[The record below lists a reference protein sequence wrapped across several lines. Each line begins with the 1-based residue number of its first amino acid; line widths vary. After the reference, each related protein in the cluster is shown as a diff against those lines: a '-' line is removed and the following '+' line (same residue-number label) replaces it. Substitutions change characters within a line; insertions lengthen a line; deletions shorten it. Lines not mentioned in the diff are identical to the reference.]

1 MLACK
6 GCRIWTF
13 WIQWHQDRWISLDH
27 VEVCMVWVGH
37 AGQCSR
43 SRSFI
48 VVLCAGRVRRSSP
61 HIAPV
66 HLLKHVGYGI
76 VSRKAAGPMVV
87 HFPQAPTGSE
97 VEMAQLPDLWM
108 KSVSVGPSDL
118 TDLQLSRLPGMY
130 LVQVSWQRAT
140 TTCVVGVPGS
150 LLHAEHMPSGKVDMA
165 VLVMARLVQYGM
177 NVCQNRSRARVASL
191 AASQRT
197 SWEKHWKTRRPG
209 RRA

>member
-1 MLACK
+1 MCRK
-6 GCRIWTF
+6 GQAI
-13 WIQWHQDRWISLDH
+13 
-27 VEVCMVWVGH
+27 
-37 AGQCSR
+37 
-43 SRSFI
+43 
-48 VVLCAGRVRRSSP
+48 
-61 HIAPV
+61 IAPV
-66 HLLKHVGYGI
+66 HLLKHVGCGI

-87 HFPQAPTGSE
+87 DFPQAPTGSE

-118 TDLQLSRLPGMY
+118 TDLQLSRLRGMY

-140 TTCVVGVPGS
+140 TTYVVGVPGS

-177 NVCQNRSRARVASL
+177 NVCQNCSWARLASL